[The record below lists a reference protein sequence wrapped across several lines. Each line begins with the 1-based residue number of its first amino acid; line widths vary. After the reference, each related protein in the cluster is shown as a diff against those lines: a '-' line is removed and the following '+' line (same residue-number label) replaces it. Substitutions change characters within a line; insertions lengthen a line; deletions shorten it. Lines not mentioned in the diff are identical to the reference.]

1 MEERLQKILARAG
14 IASRRKAE
22 ELILQGRVLVNR
34 QVVRQL
40 GTKADPERDRIELDG
55 EVITPNGPRVYIL
68 LNKPKGYISAVSDP
82 LGRPVVSE
90 LVKGVKLKV
99 FPVGRLDYDAEGV
112 LLMTN
117 DGVLTNK
124 LIHPRYGIPKTYL
137 VKVRGVPDEKDLARL
152 RDGVYL
158 EDGKTLP
165 ARVKLIRT
173 MGKNPWVSLTIT
185 EGRNRQVKRMCQAI
199 GHPVMKLKR
208 VEFAGIKLGDLR
220 PGDFRMLTRN
230 EVERLVARINYE

>member
-1 MEERLQKILARAG
+1 M
-14 IASRRKAE
+14 
-22 ELILQGRVLVNR
+22 
-34 QVVRQL
+34 
-40 GTKADPERDRIELDG
+40 
-55 EVITPNGPRVYIL
+55 
-68 LNKPKGYISAVSDP
+68 
-82 LGRPVVSE
+82 VSE

-117 DGVLTNK
+117 DGGLTNK

-173 MGKNPWVSLTIT
+173 TGENSWVSLTIT

-230 EVERLVARINYE
+230 EVERLKNTVLERQGVKGSQFLL